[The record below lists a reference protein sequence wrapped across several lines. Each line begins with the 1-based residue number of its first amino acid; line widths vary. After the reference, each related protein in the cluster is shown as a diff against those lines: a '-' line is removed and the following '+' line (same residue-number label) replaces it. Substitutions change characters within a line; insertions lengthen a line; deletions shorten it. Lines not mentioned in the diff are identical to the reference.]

1 MTFRPLATAVAL
13 ALALPPLFASQPAFA
28 DAATDLDEVLVT
40 ATRTQIA
47 LRDSLSPAQVIGR
60 AEIERS
66 QATSLQQLLAGRAG
80 INLTN
85 TGGLGKQTSLFL
97 RGAGSNQLL
106 VLVDG
111 VRIGSATAGLPALQ
125 DLPVEQIERIEIV
138 RGPHSSLYG
147 ADAIGGVIQIFTR
160 RDTGGL
166 KPRAMA
172 GIGSNNLREASAG
185 LGLGGARG
193 WFGADFAFLRTDG
206 INACNGTAA
215 GWGAGCFADE
225 PDRDGYRNRSA
236 SLRGGGKF
244 GDAWTLEGSALRAEG
259 YNHYDGSWA
268 NYSETVQQVFSGK
281 LRFTPSAAS
290 AFQATVGR
298 SYDESDDYGAAG
310 FVGGLQTRRDQ
321 AAVQGDFVPGE
332 GQNLTAGLDWL
343 DDHITGSTA
352 YDVDSRENT
361 GVFAEYQGRFGAQQ
375 LQAGLRGDDNEQ
387 FGSHTTGNLG
397 WGWHFDGGMLLSA
410 RWSSGFR
417 APSFNDLYY
426 PYYGNPDLQPEES
439 KNLNVGLSGGGD
451 GWRWTADVFENRV
464 DDLISFDSST
474 WLPGNIDTARL
485 RGGELTL
492 TTAFAGWDL
501 AAQYSHVDPR
511 NRSTGPNHGK
521 LLPRRARDTGRIDL
535 DRDFGAFAFGT
546 SVNAAGSRYDDAA
559 NLVRVGG
566 YATLDLRFE
575 YALHADW
582 TVLARVTNLFDRD
595 YQLVDW
601 YNQPGREYGLSVRW
615 QPRAD

>member
-1 MTFRPLATAVAL
+1 MTSRPLTTAVAL
-13 ALALPPLFASQPAFA
+13 ALALPAFTASAASDPA
-28 DAATDLDEVLVT
+28 TELDEVLVT
-40 ATRTQIA
+40 ATRTEIA

-66 QATSLQQLLAGRAG
+66 QATSLQQLLSGRAG

-85 TGGLGKQTSLFL
+85 MGGLGKQTSLFL

-125 DLPVEQIERIEIV
+125 DLTVELIERIEIV

-160 RDTGGL
+160 RERSGL
-166 KPRAMA
+166 QPRAMVGA
-172 GIGSNNLREASAG
+172 GSNHLREASAG
-185 LGLGGARG
+185 IGGGNERG

-206 INACNGTAA
+206 INACEGTAA

-268 NYSETVQQVFSGK
+268 NYSETVQQVYTGK
-281 LRFTPSAAS
+281 LRYAPSARMAW
-290 AFQATVGR
+290 QATVGR
-298 SYDESDDYGAAG
+298 SRDESDDFGSAG

-321 AAVQGDFVPGE
+321 AALQGDFQLKPG
-332 GQNLTAGLDWL
+332 QQLTAGADWL

-352 YDVDSRENT
+352 YDVDSRDNT
-361 GVFAEYQGRFGAQQ
+361 GVFAEYQGRFGPQQ
-375 LQAGLRGDDNEQ
+375 LQAGLRYDDNEQ

-397 WGWHFDGGMLLSA
+397 WGWHFDGGLLLSA
-410 RWSSGFR
+410 RYSTGFR

-439 KNLNVGLSGGGD
+439 KNLNLALSGQVQA
-451 GWRWTADVFENRV
+451 WRWTLDVFENRV
-464 DDLISFDSST
+464 DDLISFDST
-474 WLPGNIDTARL
+474 TFLPGNIDTARL
-485 RGGELTL
+485 RGGEITVA
-492 TTAFAGWDL
+492 TTVAGWDL
-501 AAQYSHVDPR
+501 SAQYSHVDPR
-511 NRSTGPNHGK
+511 NRSQGANRGK

-535 DRDFGAFAFGT
+535 DRDFGDFAFGT
-546 SVNAAGSRYDDAA
+546 TVNAAGSRFDDAA

-566 YATLDLRFE
+566 YATVDLRVE
-575 YALHADW
+575 YAFHSDW

-601 YNQPGREYGLSVRW
+601 YNQPGREFGLNLRW
-615 QPRAD
+615 QPAR